1 MAVFIGEIPKRFVK
15 IPDPA
20 ERYNELI
27 ALFKK
32 KKYKVT
38 KGATSHTSFGKSMY
52 FYLDHKGRFDHLN
65 LGKGLKVRVSDH
77 GVTNINRMRDE
88 FHFSVVPSKKRAELD
103 AMTIAEIDS
112 LLKPKK

>member
-1 MAVFIGEIPKRFVK
+1 MAVFLGEIPKGFVK
-15 IPDPA
+15 IPDPT

-27 ALFKK
+27 EFFKK

-38 KGATSHTSFGKSMY
+38 KGAISNTSFGKSMY
-52 FYLDHKGRFDHLN
+52 FYLNYKNKFSNEN

-77 GVTNINRMRDE
+77 GVTNFNRMRDE

-103 AMTIAEIDS
+103 AMTIQKIDS
-112 LLKPKK
+112 ILK